1 MATQRIMDHIDTLRA
16 KPEHVRHQIAMAVA
30 FGVTGVVAAG
40 WIAAMAT
47 SGTLALKSE
56 PIVTDLASVEK
67 PSTPISSLLG
77 AAGAAFGATSTDA
90 SLNIVDSK
98 TSSTLDT
105 KAVSPSTSGKT
116 VIPF

>member
-30 FGVTGVVAAG
+30 FGVTGIVTAG
-40 WIAAMAT
+40 WVAAMAT
-47 SGTLALKSE
+47 SGSFALEQE
-56 PIVTDLASVEK
+56 PIVAELGQIEK

-90 SLNIVDSK
+90 TLNIVDSR
-98 TSSTLDT
+98 TSSTLD
-105 KAVSPSTSGKT
+105 AEAPSANASGKT